1 MEKTG
6 KPFKTR
12 DGGVMRLSELL
23 ELTKQTALKKMDN
36 KDMTE
41 VELDKTAEIIADAA
55 IKYAD
60 AISNRTT
67 DYVFDV
73 DKFTDNTGKTG
84 PYTLYTVVRINSLL
98 NKAKEQGLE
107 EGKLLVPEENSD
119 EQNVMLEIEKLPDV
133 VNDAFC
139 GKSLSEIVNYL
150 YSLNSAYNNF
160 YNNNKILTEENKE
173 KQASMLKLSRI
184 VGDINKKLLYIMAIK
199 IPDRM

>member
-41 VELDKTAEIIADAA
+41 EELDKTAEIIADAA

-67 DYVFDV
+67 D
-73 DKFTDNTGKTG
+73 
-84 PYTLYTVVRINSLL
+84 L
-98 NKAKEQGLE
+98 A
-107 EGKLLVPEENSD
+107 
-119 EQNVMLEIEKLPDV
+119 
-133 VNDAFC
+133 
-139 GKSLSEIVNYL
+139 
-150 YSLNSAYNNF
+150 
-160 YNNNKILTEENKE
+160 
-173 KQASMLKLSRI
+173 
-184 VGDINKKLLYIMAIK
+184 AI
-199 IPDRM
+199 